1 MEILRPLLMHSR
13 KGKVSMN
20 IEDENSSFQDGDGWD
35 TPCEFP
41 VFRLMMEE
49 MHGEE
54 SSNESSGKGREEKIP
69 F

>member
-1 MEILRPLLMHSR
+1 
-13 KGKVSMN
+13 MN

-41 VFRLMMEE
+41 VFRFMMEE
-49 MHGEE
+49 MHSEE